1 MIKQIK
7 ECDLP
12 ECLDTIHKSFQT
24 VADDFGLTSE
34 NCPTNGAFMP
44 LTRLENDYKKGDK
57 MYGLYKGD
65 NIVGFLQ
72 LVKKENGVFELEKL
86 AVLPEHRHKGYGRQL
101 IRFSEEKVSEL
112 GGTVIIIGIIE
123 ENTQLKNWYTQNG
136 FVHTGTRTFSH
147 LPFTVGFMEMKLC
160 RGARE

>member
-24 VADDFGLTSE
+24 VADEFGLTSE
-34 NCPTNGAFMP
+34 NCPANGAFMP
-44 LTRLENDYKKGDK
+44 LMRLENDYKKGDK
-57 MYGLYKGD
+57 MYGLYKGK
-65 NIVGFLQ
+65 NMIGFVQ
-72 LVKKENGVFELEKL
+72 LAKKENGVFELEKL

-101 IRFSEEKVSEL
+101 ISYSEEKVSQL
-112 GGTVIIIGIIE
+112 GGTAIAIGIIE
-123 ENTQLKNWYTQNG
+123 ENTRLKDWYTQNG

-147 LPFTVGFMEMKLC
+147 LPFTVGFMEMKLY
-160 RGARE
+160 RDS

>member
-1 MIKQIK
+1 VIKQIK

-86 AVLPEHRHKGYGRQL
+86 AVLPEHRHKGYSLFR
-101 IRFSEEKVSEL
+101 
-112 GGTVIIIGIIE
+112 
-123 ENTQLKNWYTQNG
+123 
-136 FVHTGTRTFSH
+136 
-147 LPFTVGFMEMKLC
+147 
-160 RGARE
+160 REGL